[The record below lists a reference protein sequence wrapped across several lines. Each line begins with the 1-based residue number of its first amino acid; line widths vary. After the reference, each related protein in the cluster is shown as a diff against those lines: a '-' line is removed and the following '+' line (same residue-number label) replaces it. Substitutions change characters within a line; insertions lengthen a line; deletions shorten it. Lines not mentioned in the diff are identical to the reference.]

1 MLTFFLD
8 FHPGCWFAYF
18 LCSIAPHKIGE
29 FVKFPKNE
37 DWDFS
42 WNSQKEK
49 WLCGKS
55 KREPQPKKLKADN
68 SDEAKKSDLTHS
80 LILRQTRVKKK
91 WLNICIYKFIQRLS
105 QFDLDEQ
112 REQLGKITWK
122 FSCQN
127 HFQLTTVT
135 KMVAAWKAEEDRCES
150 FFLSNLPLL
159 KNKMMW
165 VEVEERSYSFSTI
178 NLTKNTTFMNQS
190 RFALIL
196 NVLFKYL
203 LTVLRNKIHDLR

>member
-1 MLTFFLD
+1 MQYCTTQNR
-8 FHPGCWFAYF
+8 WI
-18 LCSIAPHKIGE
+18 SQI
-29 FVKFPKNE
+29 
-37 DWDFS
+37 
-42 WNSQKEK
+42 SQKLRLEIFHEMVK
-49 WLCGKS
+49 KRSGFAANLKESPSQRNWWQTILVKQKS
-55 KREPQPKKLKADN
+55 
-68 SDEAKKSDLTHS
+68 LTLLS

-150 FFLSNLPLL
+150 FF
-159 KNKMMW
+159 
-165 VEVEERSYSFSTI
+165 YQTYHF
-178 NLTKNTTFMNQS
+178 
-190 RFALIL
+190 
-196 NVLFKYL
+196 
-203 LTVLRNKIHDLR
+203 

>member
-1 MLTFFLD
+1 M
-8 FHPGCWFAYF
+8 
-18 LCSIAPHKIGE
+18 
-29 FVKFPKNE
+29 
-37 DWDFS
+37 
-42 WNSQKEK
+42 
-49 WLCGKS
+49 
-55 KREPQPKKLKADN
+55 KADN

-159 KNKMMW
+159 KNKNDVSRGW
-165 VEVEERSYSFSTI
+165 REE
-178 NLTKNTTFMNQS
+178 
-190 RFALIL
+190 
-196 NVLFKYL
+196 LFLFYHKF
-203 LTVLRNKIHDLR
+203 N

>member
-150 FFLSNLPLL
+150 FF
-159 KNKMMW
+159 
-165 VEVEERSYSFSTI
+165 YQTYHF
-178 NLTKNTTFMNQS
+178 
-190 RFALIL
+190 
-196 NVLFKYL
+196 
-203 LTVLRNKIHDLR
+203 